1 MVNVS
6 KFRNDSL
13 EYHPKYKHYSP
24 TAMKST
30 IADGVHYFGLTGFPL
45 AVRRVRTDTKH
56 TPSHPHDLTEIEHS
70 HDFCELVI
78 VTQGSAM
85 HMLEGTAFPVTAGDV
100 FLLQGRQ
107 SHYFY
112 ERKNLDL
119 INIMYDPE
127 KIELPEGELRRM
139 PGYCAMFMLEPTY
152 RRQHRFASRL
162 HLKRVPL
169 ARAER
174 LAEEMEHE
182 CDGDEPGKEV
192 ALRAKLLE
200 MLVYLS
206 RAYTNSDTTEAHA
219 LLRVGNVIGV
229 LENDFSKD
237 WKLDELLDIAHMS
250 RSNLMRVFRKATGQT
265 PIEYLVRLR
274 IQKSMEMLR
283 NTDFTVT
290 EIALEVGFNDSN
302 YFTRQFRRILG
313 ESPRAFRQAKSVV

>member
-1 MVNVS
+1 
-6 KFRNDSL
+6 
-13 EYHPKYKHYSP
+13 
-24 TAMKST
+24 MKST
-30 IADGVHYFGLTGFPL
+30 IADGIHYFGLSGFPL
-45 AVRRVRTDTKH
+45 AVRRVETDSAH

-78 VTQGSAM
+78 VTRGGAM
-85 HMLEGTAFPVTAGDV
+85 HMLEGSVFPVTAGDV

-107 SHYFY
+107 RHYFY
-112 ERKNLDL
+112 ERKGLDL

-127 KIELPEGELRRM
+127 KIALPENELRRM

-169 ARAER
+169 ARVER
-174 LAEEMEHE
+174 LAEEMEQE
-182 CDGDEPGKEV
+182 CEEDAPGKEV

-200 MLVYLS
+200 LMVYLS
-206 RAYTNSDTTEAHA
+206 RAYTSSDTTEAHA
-219 LLRVGNVIGV
+219 LLRVGNVIGA

-237 WKLDELLDIAHMS
+237 WKLEDLLKIAHMS

-274 IQKSMEMLR
+274 IQRAMEMLR
-283 NTDFTVT
+283 NSDLSVT

-313 ESPRAFRQAKSVV
+313 ESPRSFRQGKE

>member
-1 MVNVS
+1 MAVQ
-6 KFRNDSL
+6 
-13 EYHPKYKHYSP
+13 
-24 TAMKST
+24 ST
-30 IADGVHYFGLTGFPL
+30 IADRDHYFGPTDFPL
-45 AVRRVRTDTKH
+45 AVRRVQTNSEH
-56 TPSHPHDLTEIEHS
+56 APSHPHDLTEIEHS

-85 HMLEGTAFPVTAGDV
+85 HMLEGTTFPVTAGDV

-107 SHYFY
+107 KHYFY
-112 ERKNLDL
+112 DRTNLDL

-127 KIELPEGELRRM
+127 KIDLPENELRRM
-139 PGYCAMFMLEPTY
+139 PGYCAMFMLEPSY

-169 ARAER
+169 ARVER
-174 LAEEMEHE
+174 LSEEMEKE
-182 CDGDEPGKEV
+182 CENEEPGKEV
-192 ALRAKLLE
+192 ALRAKLMEL
-200 MLVYLS
+200 MVYLA
-206 RAYTNSDTTEAHA
+206 RAYSSTDTTEAHA
-219 LLRVGNVIGV
+219 LLRVGNVIGA

-250 RSNLMRVFRKATGQT
+250 RSNLMRVFRKATSQT

-274 IQKSMEMLR
+274 IQKAMDMLR
-283 NTDFTVT
+283 NTDLSIT

-313 ESPRAFRQAKSVV
+313 ESPRAFRQSKA

>member
-1 MVNVS
+1 
-6 KFRNDSL
+6 
-13 EYHPKYKHYSP
+13 
-24 TAMKST
+24 MKST
-30 IADGVHYFGLTGFPL
+30 IADGVNYFGLTGFPL
-45 AVRRVRTDTKH
+45 AVLRVRTDSEH

-85 HMLEGTAFPVTAGDV
+85 HMLEGASFPVTAGDV

-107 SHYFY
+107 KHYFY
-112 ERKNLDL
+112 ERRNLDL

-139 PGYCAMFMLEPTY
+139 PGYCALFMLEPTY

-162 HLKRVPL
+162 HLRRVPL
-169 ARAER
+169 AHVER
-174 LAEEMEHE
+174 LAEEMERE
-182 CDGDEPGKEV
+182 CDHDEAGREV

-200 MLVYLS
+200 MMVYLS
-206 RAYTNSDTTEAHA
+206 RAYSSADTTEAHA
-219 LLRVGNVIGV
+219 LLRVGHVIGA
-229 LENDFSKD
+229 LENDFARD

-265 PIEYLVRLR
+265 PIDYLVRLR

-283 NTDFTVT
+283 NTDLTIT
-290 EIALEVGFNDSN
+290 EVALEVGFNDSN

-313 ESPRAFRQAKSVV
+313 ESPRAFRQNKA

>member
-1 MVNVS
+1 MN
-6 KFRNDSL
+6 N
-13 EYHPKYKHYSP
+13 
-24 TAMKST
+24 TI
-30 IADGVHYFGLTGFPL
+30 IADGIHYFGLSGFPL
-45 AVRRVRTDTKH
+45 AVRRVRTDH
-56 TPSHPHDLTEIEHS
+56 THAPSHSHDLTEVEHS

-78 VTQGSAM
+78 VTHGSAM
-85 HMLEGTAFPVTAGDV
+85 HMLEGTEFPVTAGDV

-107 SHYFY
+107 RHYFY
-112 ERKNLDL
+112 NRESLDL

-127 KIELPEGELRRM
+127 KFVLPENELRRM
-139 PGYCAMFMLEPTY
+139 PGYCAMFLLEPTY

-169 ARAER
+169 AYVER

-182 CDGDEPGKEV
+182 CEEDMPGREV

-200 MLVYLS
+200 LMVYLA
-206 RAYTNSDTTEAHA
+206 RAYTNSDATEAHA
-219 LLRVGNVIGV
+219 LLRVGNVIGA

-237 WKLDELLDIAHMS
+237 WKLDELLEIAHMS

-274 IQKSMEMLR
+274 IQRSMEMLR
-283 NTDFTVT
+283 NTDLSIT

-302 YFTRQFRRILG
+302 YFTRQFRRALG
-313 ESPRAFRQAKSVV
+313 ESPRTFRQGKV

>member
-1 MVNVS
+1 
-6 KFRNDSL
+6 
-13 EYHPKYKHYSP
+13 
-24 TAMKST
+24 MKST
-30 IADGVHYFGLTGFPL
+30 IADGIHYFGKAGFPL
-45 AVRRVRTDTKH
+45 AVRRVRTDMEH
-56 TPSHPHDLTEIEHS
+56 APSHPHDLTEVEHS

-78 VTQGSAM
+78 VTHGSAM
-85 HMLEGTAFPVTAGDV
+85 HMLEGNEFPVTAGDV

-107 SHYFY
+107 RHYFY

-127 KIELPEGELRRM
+127 KMVLPENELRRM
-139 PGYCAMFMLEPTY
+139 PGYCAMFLLEPTY

-169 ARAER
+169 AHVEQ
-174 LAEEMEHE
+174 LAEVMERE
-182 CDGDEPGKEV
+182 CNDEQVGREV

-200 MLVYLS
+200 LMVYLS

-219 LLRVGNVIGV
+219 LLRVGNVIGA

-237 WKLDELLDIAHMS
+237 WKLEDLLKIAHMS

-274 IQKSMEMLR
+274 IQRAMEMLR
-283 NTDFTVT
+283 NSDLSIT
-290 EIALEVGFNDSN
+290 EIAMEVGFNDSN
-302 YFTRQFRRILG
+302 YFTRQFRRALSL
-313 ESPRAFRQAKSVV
+313 SPRQFRIGKEAI